1 MIYRLLTGMIIPDK
15 GEVRIGD
22 NPLEVVGRKQA
33 RNLIGSVTQ
42 EKLFDI
48 NYNYSTFI
56 FIVQNMGFIFN
67 LRFFTSKALS

>member
-1 MIYRLLTGMIIPDK
+1 MIDRLLTGMIIPDK

-42 EKLFDI
+42 EKLFGTDK
-48 NYNYSTFI
+48 N
-56 FIVQNMGFIFN
+56 
-67 LRFFTSKALS
+67 